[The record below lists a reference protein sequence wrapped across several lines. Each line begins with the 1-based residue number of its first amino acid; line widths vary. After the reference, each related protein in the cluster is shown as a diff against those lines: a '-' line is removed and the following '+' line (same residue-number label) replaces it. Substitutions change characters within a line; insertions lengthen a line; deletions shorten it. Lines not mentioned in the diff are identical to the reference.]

1 MNHTV
6 ENTFNSNYDFQNVV
20 PKTNEVK
27 KSSSFYDDYLKRL
40 NENKQETESA
50 IKKFPFKLSDLMTQ
64 QIQTVSQTPETT
76 GSAIKK
82 NIKNVLSTKYG
93 ELDSRN
99 LFDDIDD
106 KDVEDNIQTAE
117 NTIKTNVD
125 RGVLSKSTLP
135 KLPNLRDG
143 LALSYAAANKG
154 KSKAATRARE
164 AAYTELNPKNFYN
177 DYLKNNSSQDKNKS
191 WNKISK
197 VFDLPKVNKNPRYVS
212 ADVLNMRSAPG
223 TDSKVIGKLT
233 DGTEVNYTGNKTKEI
248 DGHLWAEVTYDGKTG
263 WVAADYLKTAKPQ
276 DFSSGAIQNNS
287 ATTSIAYQKPNTSI
301 NVKYGDSKD
310 KIETKEYNN
319 EYGISPL
326 DGEAVRKAF
335 SNVGDFD
342 KSGEMHCVDLTKWFI
357 NSFTTLKHSNGNG
370 CDQVDNTAK
379 SNNITNEIT
388 TTPCAPSI
396 YSVKAGTYGP
406 GIKDGG
412 RSDATAG
419 HTGVVIDCK
428 YLGDGKYELTY
439 IDTYLG
445 YDDDGLKA
453 TFKKKTFDK
462 SDNVTYLNLSNYL
475 K

>member
-154 KSKAATRARE
+154 NSKAATRARE
-164 AAYTELNPKNFYN
+164 AAYMENYETLVKNSETN
-177 DYLKNNSSQDKNKS
+177 MLSSKFPRIQSIPQTTVSKPSTAKFMEDEDK
-191 WNKISK
+191 
-197 VFDLPKVNKNPRYVS
+197 
-212 ADVLNMRSAPG
+212 
-223 TDSKVIGKLT
+223 T
-233 DGTEVNYTGNKTKEI
+233 TKEI
-248 DGHLWAEVTYDGKTG
+248 NFVWKPEKVTSVQKLVNNSKKLNSSDEAQKREQECCHKTLPVSDLRHGLKTERQRTLKKANLTTLIKKVLHLISMNFLMQRKTGFYQQMVLGIFWETSMGKTIF
-263 WVAADYLKTAKPQ
+263 LQ
-276 DFSSGAIQNNS
+276 
-287 ATTSIAYQKPNTSI
+287 
-301 NVKYGDSKD
+301 
-310 KIETKEYNN
+310 
-319 EYGISPL
+319 
-326 DGEAVRKAF
+326 
-335 SNVGDFD
+335 
-342 KSGEMHCVDLTKWFI
+342 
-357 NSFTTLKHSNGNG
+357 
-370 CDQVDNTAK
+370 
-379 SNNITNEIT
+379 
-388 TTPCAPSI
+388 
-396 YSVKAGTYGP
+396 
-406 GIKDGG
+406 
-412 RSDATAG
+412 
-419 HTGVVIDCK
+419 
-428 YLGDGKYELTY
+428 
-439 IDTYLG
+439 
-445 YDDDGLKA
+445 
-453 TFKKKTFDK
+453 
-462 SDNVTYLNLSNYL
+462 
-475 K
+475 